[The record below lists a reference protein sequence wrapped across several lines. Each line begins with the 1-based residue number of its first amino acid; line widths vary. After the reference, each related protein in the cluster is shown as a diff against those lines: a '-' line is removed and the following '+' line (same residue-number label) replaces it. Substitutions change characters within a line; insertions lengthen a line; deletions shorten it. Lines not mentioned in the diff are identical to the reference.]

1 MNNMRCVSAIAL
13 VLTLLSSYAEGLIT
27 IPSKGR
33 IYVNTPGTTFNQQ
46 ITTSALSTSCNTALL
61 GQFKISES
69 GYYFLSTDLQATPG
83 KAGLA
88 VIYIDASDV
97 VLDLGNRSIVVG
109 AHSTIPNTVG
119 IQLASG
125 VNNITI
131 MNGTISG
138 YGPNASILT
147 GISGFNNTNV
157 ALENIQILKCTVAGI
172 NLNEAKNLF
181 LKKIHVYGTGS
192 IGINLYNCLDGVIT
206 ESSFSGCSAETEVT
220 TDNAF
225 GFGADKCRN
234 FVLENVA
241 TTNNTSKSG
250 CAFGIYLSACTG
262 FICEKISTS
271 SNTVTGSGKLCAGI
285 RLLGTS
291 GCSFT
296 SCSANNNKGLHQDTT
311 ALGFSVANRSNGNN
325 FNNCESMN
333 NIGGNSA
340 AGVWISA
347 SKNTTLQN
355 CASVG
360 NCSVNSAAYGFF
372 SSGAGSHNFI
382 RDSKANANY
391 SVIGTGYGIAFS
403 NEKRSVVERCETSS
417 NDGGTGTGYGIALLD
432 TCINMVIE
440 FNKIFANTGITAQFG
455 FKDFATNS
463 TTLLRGNMSFG
474 HGRSFLSG
482 TSTLANTNKMN
493 FMLKYSLGGDQMNAQ
508 LLIKESDVANI
519 NAFESSSTNWFNYS
533 ILGGNE

>member
-1 MNNMRCVSAIAL
+1 MNNIRGVSAIAL
-13 VLTLLSSYAEGLIT
+13 AFTFFSSYAECLIT

-46 ITTSALSTSCNTALL
+46 ITTSALSTSCHATL

-69 GYYFLSTDLQATPG
+69 GCYFLSTDIQATPG
-83 KAGLA
+83 KSGLA

-109 AHSTIPNTVG
+109 HESTISNTVG

-138 YGPNASILT
+138 YGSNAAILT
-147 GISGFNNTNV
+147 GITGFNNTNV
-157 ALENIQILKCTVAGI
+157 ALENIQILKCPIAGI
-172 NLNEAKNLF
+172 NFSDGKNLF

-192 IGINLYNCLDGVIT
+192 MGMNLDNCLDGVII
-206 ESSFSGCSAETEVT
+206 ESSFSGCSAETEVSS
-220 TDNAF
+220 DNAF
-225 GFGADKCRN
+225 GLGADKCRN

-250 CAFGIYLSACTG
+250 CAFGMYLNSCTG
-262 FICEKISTS
+262 FICDKISTS

-291 GCSFT
+291 GSSFT
-296 SCSANNNKGLHQDTT
+296 SCSANNNKGIDENTT
-311 ALGFSVANRSNGNN
+311 TLGFSIEHKSNGNN
-325 FNNCESMN
+325 FNGCEAMN

-340 AGVWISA
+340 AGLWISA

-355 CASVG
+355 CVSVG
-360 NCSVNSAAYGFF
+360 NCSVNRNAYGFF
-372 SSGAGSHNFI
+372 SSSGGSHNFI
-382 RDSKANANY
+382 RESKANGNY
-391 SVIGTGYGIAFS
+391 SLIGTAYGIAFS

-432 TCINMVIE
+432 NCVSMVIE
-440 FNKIFANTGITAQFG
+440 FNKIFANTGITGQFG
-455 FKDFATNS
+455 FKDFATNC
-463 TTLLRGNMSFG
+463 TTLLRGNVSFG
-474 HGRSFLSG
+474 HGRSFLNG
-482 TSTLANTNKMN
+482 TSTLGDTNKMN
-493 FMLKYSLGGDQMNAQ
+493 FMLKYAIGGDQMNAQ
-508 LLIKESDVANI
+508 MVIKESDIGNI
-519 NAFESSSTNWFNYS
+519 NVFESSSTNWFNYS
-533 ILGGNE
+533 ILDGNE